1 MLGVLYESFIHP
13 LTILSTLPSA
23 GVGALLALMLTGQ
36 ELSIVGLIGIILL
49 MGIVKKNA
57 IMMIDFALDAERSEG
72 LSPRDSIVKAAILRF
87 RPIMMTTLA
96 ALFGALPLALEN
108 GTGSE
113 LRFPLGVTIIGGLL
127 LSQLL
132 TLYTT
137 PVIYLAM
144 ERIKA
149 RVTGTEPPRRPAA
162 VPELTREPAE

>member
-1 MLGVLYESFIHP
+1 
-13 LTILSTLPSA
+13 
-23 GVGALLALMLTGQ
+23 
-36 ELSIVGLIGIILL
+36 
-49 MGIVKKNA
+49 
-57 IMMIDFALDAERSEG
+57 
-72 LSPRDSIVKAAILRF
+72 
-87 RPIMMTTLA
+87 MMTTLA

-144 ERIKA
+144 ERLKA
-149 RVTGTEPPRRPAA
+149 RVTGTEAPRRPVA
-162 VPELTREPAE
+162 VPELTRGPAE